1 MPLALIHFSPLD
13 YGIFALYLL
22 LTSGVGLLFARQ
34 KDTKEYLLAD
44 RSMGYIIV
52 GVSVL
57 AAFFSGISYLAYPSE
72 IYSHGIGFFFAG
84 VSFFIATPLTTI
96 IFLPFYCRSRFYTAY
111 QYLEQRFAVQV
122 RVLASSLFIVQ
133 VLIRLALATYAP
145 ALALEQVTGL
155 PIWFTILCTGI
166 LTTCYTAFGGI
177 KAVIWTDVMQFVVLM
192 GGQMLILIV
201 AVTHVPGGVQSVYE
215 IARDNGKLTL
225 DFSFDPHVRMTFWGA
240 LLGGALLNLV
250 QMATDQI
257 AVQRY
262 LTATSLTE
270 ARRALWLKLWL
281 IMPVIVIFLLTG
293 LVLFAFYHIHGDPI
307 ASGKIKKMDQILPF
321 FVANELPAGVPGLLI
336 AAIYGA
342 TMASVSSGINSL
354 SSATM
359 VDFYGRLW
367 KGAQFSTEA
376 ARLKLA
382 RGLTVMYG
390 ILVIVIAFQAHRF
403 GTLVEAS
410 NKAIGLVGGPLLGMF
425 ILGMFSR
432 RATVQGAIAGWF
444 VGLLVAAYVCFAT
457 TISFLWYTASG
468 FSVTLLTGW
477 TVSRLFPPPSSEKL
491 DGLTWGTRYQEANQ
505 AVGGQADESGADT
518 GPKTLRH

>member
-34 KDTKEYLLAD
+34 KDTKEYLLAN

-84 VSFFIATPLTTI
+84 VSFLIATPLTTI

-192 GGQMLILIV
+192 GGQLLILLV
-201 AVTHVPGGVQSVYE
+201 AVAHVPGGIQSVFE
-215 IARDNGKLTL
+215 IARDNGKFHVSL
-225 DFSFDPHVRMTFWGA
+225 DFNPNVRITLWGA
-240 LLGGALLNLV
+240 LLGGTFLNLV
-250 QMATDQI
+250 QMAADQI

-262 LTATSLTE
+262 LTATSLRE
-270 ARRALWLKLWL
+270 AQRALWLKLGL
-281 IMPVIVIFLLTG
+281 IMPVLVTFALTG
-293 LVLFAFYHIHGDPI
+293 LVLFAFYHTRGDP
-307 ASGKIKKMDQILPF
+307 
-321 FVANELPAGVPGLLI
+321 
-336 AAIYGA
+336 
-342 TMASVSSGINSL
+342 
-354 SSATM
+354 
-359 VDFYGRLW
+359 
-367 KGAQFSTEA
+367 
-376 ARLKLA
+376 LA
-382 RGLTVMYG
+382 
-390 ILVIVIAFQAHRF
+390 
-403 GTLVEAS
+403 
-410 NKAIGLVGGPLLGMF
+410 
-425 ILGMFSR
+425 
-432 RATVQGAIAGWF
+432 
-444 VGLLVAAYVCFAT
+444 
-457 TISFLWYTASG
+457 
-468 FSVTLLTGW
+468 
-477 TVSRLFPPPSSEKL
+477 
-491 DGLTWGTRYQEANQ
+491 
-505 AVGGQADESGADT
+505 
-518 GPKTLRH
+518 